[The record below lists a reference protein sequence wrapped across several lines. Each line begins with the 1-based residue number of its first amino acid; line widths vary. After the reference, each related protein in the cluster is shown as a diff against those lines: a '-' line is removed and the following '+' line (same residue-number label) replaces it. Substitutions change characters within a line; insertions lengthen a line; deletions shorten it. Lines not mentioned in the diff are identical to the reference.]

1 MNVIEAKKISFNISG
16 KDILREVSFSV
27 GRGDFVSIIGP
38 NGAGKSTLVKC
49 LLRILIGGG
58 GAILIKG
65 KPLESYNQR
74 ELAKIISYVPQT
86 GELIPPFTVYEFVL
100 MGRYPYLSPLSSP
113 KKDDHE
119 AVLEALMLTG
129 TDEFAGR
136 ELSTLSG
143 GERQKVFI
151 AAALAQGSEIMLLD
165 EPTTF
170 LDPKHQYDIL
180 KILRKVNEHGVTIIA
195 VTHDINHAVLF
206 SRRILGIKEGNM
218 VFDGPPEGIM
228 KKEILYKLYERPFTF
243 TVHPKTGM
251 PLILPDAE

>member
-1 MNVIEAKKISFNISG
+1 M
-16 KDILREVSFSV
+16 
-27 GRGDFVSIIGP
+27 
-38 NGAGKSTLVKC
+38 
-49 LLRILIGGG
+49 
-58 GAILIKG
+58 
-65 KPLESYNQR
+65 
-74 ELAKIISYVPQT
+74 PQT

-113 KKDDHE
+113 NKDDHE
-119 AVLEALMLTG
+119 AVTEALMLTG

-180 KILRKVNEHGVTIIA
+180 KILRKVNEYGVTIIS

-206 SRRILGIKEGNM
+206 SRRILGIKEGKM

-228 KKEILYKLYERPFTF
+228 KNETLYELYERSFTF
-243 TVHPKTGM
+243 IVHPKTGM